1 MTCLEVL
8 AFTLI
13 LLMAT
18 WVRRGNL
25 LRAVVASGVFVRENL
40 QWTDADCDDW
50 IWSCH
55 LWSAVWWKVLLVCRR
70 LGGMI
75 ASGFGLVVPALAATS
90 ASSLPGIPM
99 WLGIQLMVKVLLLFF
114 MSV

>member
-25 LRAVVASGVFVRENL
+25 LRAVVASGVFVRENP

-55 LWSAVWWKVLLVCRR
+55 L
-70 LGGMI
+70 
-75 ASGFGLVVPALAATS
+75 
-90 ASSLPGIPM
+90 
-99 WLGIQLMVKVLLLFF
+99 
-114 MSV
+114 